1 MGLEIT
7 DHTLHVSNTIRRI
20 DFLVTFLPQ
29 EVTLRIGRLPP
40 YLLKLRYGLN
50 TLCFC
55 HFVNAFDFDNIF
67 IHFGKSFFKIKP
79 TYDCSYLKIVL
90 FEDKKI
96 PSLQTLAR
104 IQIPSRE
111 TINLS
116 QQLTF
121 NLNLGNTNLKL
132 ALGNQN
138 DYAYSCSHA
147 GIQSF

>member
-20 DFLVTFLPQ
+20 DFLITFLPQ
-29 EVTLRIGRLPP
+29 EVTIRIGRLPP
-40 YLLKLRYGLN
+40 YLLKLKYGLN

-67 IHFGKSFFKIKP
+67 IHFGKRFFKIKP
-79 TYDCSYLKIVL
+79 THDCSYLKIVL

-111 TINLS
+111 TINLPP
-116 QQLTF
+116 QLTF
-121 NLNLGNTNLKL
+121 NLKLGNTNLKL

-138 DYAYSCSHA
+138 GYAYSCSHA
-147 GIQSF
+147 GI

>member
-1 MGLEIT
+1 MGLEIM

-29 EVTLRIGRLPP
+29 EVNIRIGRLLP
-40 YLLKLRYGLN
+40 YLLKLEYGLN

-55 HFVNAFDFDNIF
+55 HFINAFDVDNIF
-67 IHFGKSFFKIKP
+67 IHFGKSFVKIKP

-90 FEDKKI
+90 FENKKI

-111 TINLS
+111 TINLPL
-116 QQLTF
+116 QLTF
-121 NLNLGNTNLKL
+121 N
-132 ALGNQN
+132 
-138 DYAYSCSHA
+138 
-147 GIQSF
+147 